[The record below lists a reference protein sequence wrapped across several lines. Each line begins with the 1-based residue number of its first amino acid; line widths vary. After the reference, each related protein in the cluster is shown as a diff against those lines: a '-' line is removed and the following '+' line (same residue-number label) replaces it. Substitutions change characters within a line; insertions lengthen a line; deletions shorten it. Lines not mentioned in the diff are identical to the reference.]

1 VPKVT
6 KIHSKAGED
15 DKMLQTTH
23 ERGEIKILR
32 ATHEGIVR
40 VTEDITLPCAVL
52 EDGTRVLTQSQF
64 VKTIGRTGNVKKSM
78 VFLPDRGTTVP
89 VFLSASNI
97 QRFITPKLLE
107 AAQPIPFITQRNRVA
122 IGYRA
127 DFLPE
132 VCNVFLDAKDAG
144 ELVEQ
149 RQRHIADRCR
159 LLLRAYASVGIVA
172 LVDEAT
178 GYQDVRA
185 RDALE
190 KILAKYLTDHRLK
203 WAKTFPDEFYKEI
216 FRLRGWKYSDD
227 PSNTARPAMVGKL
240 TADMI
245 YDRLAPGILERLQ
258 KLNPANENGHRSAKH
273 HQWLTSDHGVP
284 ELKHHLSGVIAL
296 MKASISWKNFYV
308 LLNRAYPRLAGQLH
322 LPLDYDDE

>member
-1 VPKVT
+1 MPTVR
-6 KIHSKAGED
+6 KIDTRNAEVQAELIHHD
-15 DKMLQTTH
+15 V
-23 ERGEIKILR
+23 KILR

-64 VKTIGRTGNVKKSM
+64 VKTIGRTGSVKRSI
-78 VFLPDRGTTVP
+78 VYLPDRGTTVP
-89 VFLSASNI
+89 IFLSASNL
-97 QRFITPKLLE
+97 QKFITPKLLE
-107 AAQPIPFITQRNRVA
+107 AAKPIPFITRRNKEA

-132 VCNVFLDAKDAG
+132 VCNVFLDAKEAG
-144 ELVEQ
+144 ELNES

-178 GYQDVRA
+178 GYQDIRA

-216 FRLRGWKYSDD
+216 FRLRGWTYSDE
-227 PSNTARPAMVGKL
+227 PNNTARPALVGRL
-240 TADMI
+240 TADI
-245 YDRLAPGILERLQ
+245 VYDRLAPGILERLQ

-284 ELKHHLSGVIAL
+284 ELKNHLAGVIAL
-296 MKASISWKNFYV
+296 MRASTSWKTFYA
-308 LLNRAYPRLAGQLH
+308 LLNRAYPRLVGQLF
-322 LPLDYDDE
+322 LPMDYDDEEK